1 MDDNDFSNAMLAHE
15 YYDNTQKFKRFQ
27 REKKRKREESSKNS
41 YNTKEED
48 SASQKRNKRP
58 YTRAAFGGPTNQTVA
73 RIKKFCQHCKDSNG
87 KYWTH
92 NTADCYFKK
101 PAKESN
107 AIEAVQKELN
117 EVKDLLKSLRKRMDS
132 ASDSE

>member
-1 MDDNDFSNAMLAHE
+1 M
-15 YYDNTQKFKRFQ
+15 
-27 REKKRKREESSKNS
+27 KKS

-48 SASQKRNKRP
+48 LASHRRNKCP
-58 YTRAAFGGPTNQTVA
+58 HARAAFGGPTNQTVA

-117 EVKDLLKSLRKRMDS
+117 EVKDLLKSLKKRTDS

>member
-1 MDDNDFSNAMLAHE
+1 MA
-15 YYDNTQKFKRFQ
+15 
-27 REKKRKREESSKNS
+27 EKDLTSHR
-41 YNTKEED
+41 
-48 SASQKRNKRP
+48 RNKRP
-58 YTRAAFGGPTNQTVA
+58 HARAAFGGPTNQTVA

-92 NTADCYFKK
+92 DTADCYFKK

-117 EVKDLLKSLRKRMDS
+117 EVKDLLKSLKKRTDS